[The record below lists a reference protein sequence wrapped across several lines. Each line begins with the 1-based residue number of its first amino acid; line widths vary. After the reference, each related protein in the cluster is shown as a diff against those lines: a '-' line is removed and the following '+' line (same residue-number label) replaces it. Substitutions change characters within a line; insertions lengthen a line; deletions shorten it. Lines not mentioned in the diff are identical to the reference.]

1 MVERTVT
8 KLRRELTAACSFLVH
23 GRGQSQALQETYRGR
38 MRVNSHNSEHRKSQP
53 GRKSSCKVKACVKPL
68 SLEIY
73 RSELGCMSLLYLG
86 PFCTGVW
93 TTQPPATST
102 QYPSDPGSHC
112 PVAKTAN
119 NWWNTFFVIEDR
131 FQPPHLKYS
140 ADRSSFQLCGSFQ
153 QPSS

>member
-1 MVERTVT
+1 MLPAVSLFMGGDRAGPFERHTGAG
-8 KLRRELTAACSFLVH
+8 RESAATI
-23 GRGQSQALQETYRGR
+23 QNT
-38 MRVNSHNSEHRKSQP
+38 RKSQP

-73 RSELGCMSLLYLG
+73 RSELGCVSLFYLG

-93 TTQPPATST
+93 TTRPPGTST
-102 QYPSDPGSHC
+102 QYPSDPGSLY

-153 QPSS
+153 TARFLNTK